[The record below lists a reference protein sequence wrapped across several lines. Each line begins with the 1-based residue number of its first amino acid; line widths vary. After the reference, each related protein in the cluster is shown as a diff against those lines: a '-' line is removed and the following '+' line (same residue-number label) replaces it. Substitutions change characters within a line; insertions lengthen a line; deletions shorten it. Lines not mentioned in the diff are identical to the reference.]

1 MNPFFYPENNTR
13 TPNKKYKRQNKLVH
27 HIVNHNLFVQ
37 NEIDNS
43 EKIKQKDYD
52 YERRFYLLNTSE
64 TLKIAEVD
72 EITQFEISNDKN
84 VLLTFENEKLIY
96 LDLYLKS
103 LSSSRKYIF
112 QIIEFYRYL
121 LQTISWLD
129 SINMVYNNIS
139 LNTIIIDPL
148 ENPLLTNFM
157 FSIDLNATGVSEYMK
172 HIVCKDKNNYPLE
185 FCILKY
191 QVTNKLDSLSIY
203 NIENVIKQFIDDH
216 DILNTF
222 GKKLVDEYKE
232 SASKYFSR
240 YNNKSYEQNV
250 LDILQFSSTW
260 DNYALSFVYLQ
271 ILIGLHRVI
280 KVNNKFIINF
290 MKLLVNNIHPDPSK
304 RPSIKQISERFEQ
317 MIYDVE
323 MNEFTDLIKL
333 L

>member
-1 MNPFFYPENNTR
+1 MTSFFYPENNTKI
-13 TPNKKYKRQNKLVH
+13 PNKKANKLVH
-27 HIVNHNLFVQ
+27 HIVHHNLFVQ

-43 EKIKQKDYD
+43 EKIKQNDYD
-52 YERRFYLLNTSE
+52 YELRFYLLNTSE

-72 EITQFEISNDKN
+72 DISQFDISNDKN
-84 VLLTFENEKLIY
+84 VLLTFENVKLIY

-129 SINMVYNNIS
+129 SIHMVYNNIS
-139 LNTIIIDPL
+139 FNTIVVDPL

-172 HIVCKDKNNYPLE
+172 LVVCKDKTNYPLE
-185 FCILKY
+185 FYILKY
-191 QVTNKLDSLSIY
+191 QLTNKIDSLSIY

-222 GKKLVDEYKE
+222 GQKIVNEYKE

-250 LDILQFSSTW
+250 SDILQFSSTW
-260 DNYALSFVYLQ
+260 DNYALSYMYLK

-280 KVNNKFIINF
+280 KVNNKFIIYF
-290 MKLLVNNIHPDPSK
+290 MKLLVNNIHMDPSK
-304 RPSIKQISERFEQ
+304 RPSIKQTSERFEL
-317 MIYDVE
+317 MIDEVN
-323 MNEFTDLIKL
+323 MKEFTDLIEL